1 MCTMIFA
8 LLLTAGLLGAAVLV
22 LMTRRGQAIQR
33 TKSIEEAARRAVEA
47 RLQQRDHE
55 PRA

>member
-1 MCTMIFA
+1 MIFA